1 MSNETERTLHEL
13 KLPGMASCWS
23 SLEETHQLDKLT
35 LREGMQIMLQYERD
49 TRGNNRIQRLIKNA
63 GFRLRASME
72 ELETDTA
79 RGIQACSAADL
90 ATGNYIT
97 GGMTVIITGPAGTG
111 KSYFA
116 CALGD
121 RACRNGRK
129 VLYFTMNMLIENLKL
144 AHLEGRETNFFR
156 KLNAHDL
163 LIIDDFGMVKLYYLS
178 MRLGLIYH
186 QCRHKDVAL
195 TRLARWYDEVD
206 KSGFLAFGRVARSIQ
221 THYLEVINFFEK
233 RSTNAASESFNA
245 KIKNFR
251 AQFRGV
257 KDKAFFLY
265 RLTKI
270 YA

>member
-1 MSNETERTLHEL
+1 MIMSNETERTLHEL

-163 LIIDDFGMVKLYYLS
+163 LIIDDFGMKSLEGQQQNDFMEIIEDRHGRKETIIASQLPVGSWYEIIGEATIADAILD
-178 MRLGLIYH
+178 RLVHTSHRIELKG
-186 QCRHKDVAL
+186 
-195 TRLARWYDEVD
+195 
-206 KSGFLAFGRVARSIQ
+206 
-221 THYLEVINFFEK
+221 
-233 RSTNAASESFNA
+233 ESLRR
-245 KIKNFR
+245 KK
-251 AQFRGV
+251 
-257 KDKAFFLY
+257 
-265 RLTKI
+265 
-270 YA
+270 